1 MFRLGCLRW
10 NGWLQGRLRD
20 ELLPKG
26 PRMLDEDS
34 LGKLMPVQLRFRGQ
48 GEGMTKK
55 RCLYD
60 LRLLAREEIFCGTL
74 CLGVVYLLLS

>member
-1 MFRLGCLRW
+1 
-10 NGWLQGRLRD
+10 
-20 ELLPKG
+20 
-26 PRMLDEDS
+26 MLDEDS